1 MSDKQDQNNRQG
13 RESIY
18 GSHNACHEIVGRIKV
33 KAGAL
38 DVSGSVIKQVS
49 RTKNLYGSG
58 VAAEMT
64 PFSTVDEVIPVFI
77 A

>member
-13 RESIY
+13 RESIW
-18 GSHNACHEIVGRIKV
+18 GSHDACHDIVGRIKIKV
-33 KAGAL
+33 GAL

-49 RTKNLYGSG
+49 RTKNMHGSG

-64 PFSTVDEVIPVFI
+64 PFSRVDEVIPVFI